1 MKNNIILIPLTKQE
15 IDLAIRMCYFYSLG
29 NGDDEDLIN
38 EVGQLLGKLEELEG
52 EL

>member
-1 MKNNIILIPLTKQE
+1 MKYGVILLPLTKEE

-52 EL
+52 EI